1 MKIEMMIRKAVK
13 SACPWPYNPEY
24 LLVIRAD
31 GISTDP
37 QFTENMSRSV
47 LPVNIKYKITFLEND

>member
-1 MKIEMMIRKAVK
+1 MQIEMLIRKAVK
-13 SACPWPYNPEY
+13 NACPWPYNPEY